1 MEAVINREYQ
11 LINPKQYLILQVI
24 RELNARKY
32 SLKVGRIIY
41 QKICYVLTRNGV
53 NTGFKFVKGDYGPCS
68 SEVEESITTLINKD
82 LIIEK
87 PLGRMNS
94 LSVADHVIIQQEKFS
109 NDEWEAVRK
118 TVDLFGRVKCTDQ
131 AEMLT
136 IVLYSYD
143 QLAKLK
149 ENISDKDVYDF
160 VFDWKPYWKVD
171 KEYEICNTIQ
181 NMAMLSLI
189 NVSHSKELMET
200 ESIL

>member
-1 MEAVINREYQ
+1 
-11 LINPKQYLILQVI
+11 
-24 RELNARKY
+24 
-32 SLKVGRIIY
+32 
-41 QKICYVLTRNGV
+41 
-53 NTGFKFVKGDYGPCS
+53 
-68 SEVEESITTLINKD
+68 
-82 LIIEK
+82 
-87 PLGRMNS
+87 MNS

-118 TVDLFGRVKCTDQ
+118 TVDLFGRVKCIDQ